1 MPYGYHGKVLR
12 VDLTA
17 GKIDVE
23 TPDDSAYQRYVGG
36 AALAASY
43 LLRELRPGIDPLG
56 PENVLVFAVSAISGG
71 PAAGATRYTVAAKSP
86 LTGGYGEAEA
96 GGWWAAEFKQTGFDA
111 IIFTG
116 RAPKPVY
123 LWVKDGQAEL
133 RDASGVWGK
142 CTAEAQDAIRAELD
156 EPRARIAQIGP
167 AGENLVRYACV
178 LNELK
183 HANGRSGMGAVM
195 GSKNLRAVVVRGT
208 LGIQMFDKDRAREVA
223 RWVNRAYVP
232 DTMQSIGTSRGLL
245 GNNAGGILPTR
256 NFRQGEFEGAQS
268 ISGEAQRDSI
278 LVDTGTC
285 FACPV
290 RCKREVRVDEEP
302 YRVNEKYG
310 GPEYE
315 TIGSFGSL
323 CGIDDLKPIAKANQ
337 ICNAYGLDTIST
349 GVAIAFAMEC
359 YENGLLTNEDTGG
372 LDLHFGNAAAMMT
385 LTAQIAER
393 QGMGNLLAEGVK
405 RAAEKIGRGAEKYAM
420 HVKGQE
426 LPMHEPRGKPAG
438 AGLGYALS
446 PTGADHMEAP
456 HDPMFQRVDMPAFKA
471 TRGIGLVEAL
481 PQLDLS
487 PRKARQF
494 LYLQHMWNM
503 YNSICMCDFVG
514 APFGPFTLEK
524 IVEYVNAVTGWDT
537 SLWEMMKVGERA
549 NTLQRIFNLREGFT
563 AEDDTLPD
571 RFFEGLEN
579 GALAGRGLDRGEF
592 ARAISAYYGMAG
604 WDPRTGVP
612 TKAKLAE
619 LDMAWANDHIAR

>member
-1 MPYGYHGKVLR
+1 
-12 VDLTA
+12 
-17 GKIDVE
+17 
-23 TPDDSAYQRYVGG
+23 
-36 AALAASY
+36 
-43 LLRELRPGIDPLG
+43 
-56 PENVLVFAVSAISGG
+56 
-71 PAAGATRYTVAAKSP
+71 
-86 LTGGYGEAEA
+86 
-96 GGWWAAEFKQTGFDA
+96 
-111 IIFTG
+111 
-116 RAPKPVY
+116 
-123 LWVKDGQAEL
+123 
-133 RDASGVWGK
+133 
-142 CTAEAQDAIRAELD
+142 
-156 EPRARIAQIGP
+156 
-167 AGENLVRYACV
+167 
-178 LNELK
+178 
-183 HANGRSGMGAVM
+183 MGAVM
-195 GSKNLRAVVVRGT
+195 GSKNLRAVAVRGT
-208 LGIQMFDKDRAREVA
+208 LGIEMVDKDRAREVA

-245 GNNAGGILPTR
+245 GNQAGGILPTR
-256 NFRQGEFEGAQS
+256 NFRQGAFEGAQK

-278 LVDTGTC
+278 LIDTGTC
-285 FACPV
+285 FACPI
-290 RCKREVRVDEEP
+290 RCKREVRVEEEP
-302 YRVNEKYG
+302 YRVDEKYG

-337 ICNAYGLDTIST
+337 ICNAYGMDTISA

-359 YENGLLTNEDTGG
+359 YENGLLTKEDTGG

-393 QGMGNLLAEGVK
+393 QGLGDLLGEGVK

-426 LPMHEPRGKPAG
+426 LPMHEPRGKPSG
-438 AGLGYALS
+438 AGLAYALS

-514 APFGPFTLEK
+514 APFGPFSLEK
-524 IVEYVNAVTGWDT
+524 IVEYINAVTGWDT

-563 AEDDTLPD
+563 VKDDTLPD

-579 GALAGRGLDRGEF
+579 GALAGHGLDRDEF
-592 ARAISAYYGMAG
+592 ATAISAYYGIAG
-604 WDPRTGVP
+604 WDPETGVP
-612 TKAKLAE
+612 TEGKLAE
-619 LDMAWANDHIAR
+619 LDLAWANAHIAR